1 MFRAPVLVHWLGL
14 GWVRPRLN
22 ITRMHHRHH
31 TISLKGMQ
39 HHTISL
45 VADKIRKGVLL
56 IKQGPT
62 LSSSN
67 TPFFAYVF
75 INWLGSAN
83 RLGLARL
90 GSANRLGVREMG
102 SVRPRLNIKYTSSAP
117 YDITQLVCIT
127 IPYRR
132 LPDRIKDVLLVGQ
145 DPTLSSSNTAFV
157 VSL

>member
-1 MFRAPVLVHWLGL
+1 MSSNRHTLRRVFINKTWLGSVRQICLVVAWLGLASVRLYYTAPYRFLVSMFRVPVLVHWLGLGL

-45 VADKIRKGVLL
+45 VADKIRKDVLL

-67 TPFFAYVF
+67 TPFFT
-75 INWLGSAN
+75 WLQLAWFGL
-83 RLGLARL
+83 LGL
-90 GSANRLGVREMG
+90 V
-102 SVRPRLNIKYTSSAP
+102 
-117 YDITQLVCIT
+117 
-127 IPYRR
+127 
-132 LPDRIKDVLLVGQ
+132 
-145 DPTLSSSNTAFV
+145 
-157 VSL
+157 